1 MKCTLTPENINML
14 KARQWAQ
21 ALTLALSALALNA
34 AMAHGA
40 AKPQHG
46 GVVQVASDISFE
58 LVQRAEG
65 VVIYLVDHD
74 QPLSSVGITGKLTV
88 LNGAAKT
95 EAELRAAGDNKLEAK
110 GIKVDSGA
118 KLVASLSNVKGKTV
132 TVRFAIK

>member
-1 MKCTLTPENINML
+1 ML

-46 GVVQVASDISFE
+46 GVVQVASDISCE
-58 LVQRAEG
+58 LVLTAEG
-65 VVIYLVDHD
+65 AVIYLVDHD

-88 LNGAAKT
+88 LNGATKT
-95 EAELRAAGDNKLEAK
+95 EVELRAAGNNKLEAK

-118 KLVASLSNVKGKTV
+118 KLVASLKNVAGKTV